1 MPIPFIL
8 GGLAL
13 AAGGYGVKKGL
24 DASEKND
31 KAKRIIKRAKRR
43 YNESKETLEQK
54 QEFTNSKLEDLGR
67 LKVEIFTHQIKDF
80 IELIN
85 KCKKGDSIYEDKRYL
100 TQNEVKD
107 LVVAVDNSLEIS
119 SGLLSG
125 ATAGA
130 LTGMGA
136 YGAVGMLA
144 SASTGTAISTL
155 SGAAATN
162 ATLAWLGGGSL
173 ASGGLGMVG
182 GTAVLGGLV
191 AGPLLAVGGMF
202 LDTKAEENLTQA
214 REQEAEVDIAVEQM
228 DLVVISLD
236 GIVLRVD
243 ELQDV
248 LISTR
253 KRFNKMLKNLPS
265 SNYCKS
271 EEFKR
276 LMITAKIL
284 KNLLDIP
291 VLNKKGEANA
301 KVTQK
306 IEKTLK
312 LGA

>member
-43 YNESKETLEQK
+43 YNESKEILETK

-173 ASGGLGMVG
+173 ASGGLGMAG

-191 AGPLLAVGGMF
+191 AGPLLAVGGIF

-228 DLVVISLD
+228 DLVAISLD

-265 SNYCKS
+265 SNYCQS

-276 LMITAKIL
+276 LMVTAKIL

-291 VLNKKGEANA
+291 VLNKKGEASA
-301 KVTQK
+301 KVTQR